1 MNPATPRPTIMV
13 VDDSPANLKL
23 LGGLFRENGYQ
34 VRPFTQGALA
44 LRAADN
50 EAPDLFLLDI
60 NMPEIDG
67 YELCRRL
74 KASPSLKDIPVIF
87 LSTLQDLNDKVKAF
101 ECGAV
106 DYVTKQPFHF
116 EEILARVGTHLR
128 LRELQRALEQRNTD
142 LRNNI
147 EQLKRLEEMKESLTH
162 MIVHDMRS
170 PLTVVMMA
178 IDMLNREGK
187 IVAPEDRSNMVSA
200 YKAATSVVEM
210 TNLLLDISRLESG
223 KMPIEK
229 EVQEISLLAR
239 GCIDSLSIILR
250 PFDTGIEKIDDLYL
264 VNCDGAIIRRVLNN
278 LLGNAAKFTPPHG
291 HITVILTREP
301 GFVRV
306 TVQDYGP
313 GIPAEEQSLVFEK
326 FGQGASGKKAQGT
339 GLGLTFCKLAV
350 EAHGGQIGVHS
361 SPGKGASFWFTL
373 PEASLT

>member
-1 MNPATPRPTIMV
+1 MV

-23 LGGLFRENGYQ
+23 LGGLFRENGYH

-44 LRAADN
+44 LRAAEN

-74 KASPSLKDIPVIF
+74 KASPALKDIPVIF
-87 LSTLQDLNDKVKAF
+87 LSTLQDLGDKVKAF

-128 LRELQRALEQRNTD
+128 LRELQRALEQRNTE

-178 IDMLNREGK
+178 IDMLKREGTS
-187 IVAPEDRSNMVSA
+187 VPPEDQSNMVAA
-200 YKAATSVVEM
+200 YKAASTVVDM

-223 KMPIEK
+223 KMPIDK
-229 EVQEISLLAR
+229 QVQEISLLAR
-239 GCIDSLSIILR
+239 GCIDSLSILLR
-250 PFDTGIEKIDDLYL
+250 PFDAGIEKVDDLYL
-264 VNCDGAIIRRVLNN
+264 ANCDCGIIRRVINN
-278 LLGNAAKFTPPHG
+278 LLGNAAKFTPPEG
-291 HITVILTREP
+291 HITISLTREP
-301 GFVRV
+301 GFIRV
-306 TVQDYGP
+306 TVQDSGP
-313 GIPAEEQSLVFEK
+313 GIPEEEQSLVFEK
-326 FGQGASGKKAQGT
+326 FGQGATGKKAQGT

-350 EAHGGQIGVHS
+350 EAHGGRIGVHS
-361 SPGKGASFWFTL
+361 SPGKGAAFWFTL
-373 PEASLT
+373 PEASVA

>member
-1 MNPATPRPTIMV
+1 MV

-306 TVQDYGP
+306 TVQDSGP